1 MENISDR
8 IALFAKEKGLSIRAI
23 EQQIGCSNGVLA
35 RCVSKGTD
43 ISSSWVSKIVE
54 TFKDLSPNWLLVG
67 EGPMFRSSPQASSSQ
82 EAPTAPTDPYIYRLL
97 ERKDEENK
105 ALIRENGRLEE
116 RISNLEAELKE
127 YKKYEDYT
135 YEDFD
140 MYKEMVAEPASTE
153 KSSSHKLRRATYAT
167 AHYGSD
173 DMGFEEVK

>member
-1 MENISDR
+1 MDKKTMLEAIINHYTGGNKAQFSKLLGVSPQTISAWVTRNTFDAEL
-8 IALFAKEKGLSIRAI
+8 IYAK
-23 EQQIGCSNGVLA
+23 
-35 RCVSKGTD
+35 CVG
-43 ISSSWVSKIVE
+43 ISAE
-54 TFKDLSPNWLLVG
+54 WLLNG
-67 EGPMFRSSPQASSSQ
+67 NGTMLKDTPKTSPQEVPQ
-82 EAPTAPTDPYIYRLL
+82 APTAPTDPYIYRLL

-153 KSSSHKLRRATYAT
+153 KSSSHKPRRATYAT